1 MATCPSFRR
10 FPPEWLTGTAC
21 GYDKK
26 TNTFKRFCP
35 SFATSIDELTSD
47 DDDDR
52 PFRGI
57 FQLWHGIFVS
67 TKDPWNCKTKACN
80 CYWHAWGE
88 PTIRHNSAIALHRIN
103 RILHRERDCK
113 GPFGEP
119 DIGSFQ
125 NRNDFQ
131 VLDLHKAFFTVTRT
145 STFLL
150 KNQVVWTSLLD
161 CSVVEMHVKH
171 DEWWHPESSRG
182 RPLHVYLML
191 LVMPIDFLKRLTEK
205 WKKESPMAA
214 GLLPNW
220 PKMDH

>member
-1 MATCPSFRR
+1 MPKLKNSNATFWVIFKHCAQWAYLVMATCPSFRR

-35 SFATSIDELTSD
+35 SFATSIDELTS

-131 VLDLHKAFFTVTRT
+131 VLDLHHCYQNFYI
-145 STFLL
+145 
-150 KNQVVWTSLLD
+150 
-161 CSVVEMHVKH
+161 SVK
-171 DEWWHPESSRG
+171 ESSG
-182 RPLHVYLML
+182 L
-191 LVMPIDFLKRLTEK
+191 DLTP
-205 WKKESPMAA
+205 W
-214 GLLPNW
+214 L
-220 PKMDH
+220 